1 MISSPVLPPL
11 FWMATPPNVADVEA
25 HNQPSAPE
33 KSPALQLLSNSDFR
47 RVWIAGALVGTMRW
61 LDTLA
66 VGVYVL
72 NVTGSPFQ
80 VALILF
86 LRTIPMFLFG
96 VAAGAIVEKIDRRV
110 LLLSVVGML
119 AVTYIVL
126 TTLTLTGNLAVWHL
140 GIGVFILGLY
150 FAVELP
156 TRRTMIADIAGLDR
170 IGPAMGL
177 ESTTTNFTR
186 MIGPF
191 AGGILFE
198 FFDIAG
204 TQALGGV
211 LYGISFLLILTAGY
225 VRREPNPD
233 SPKRSIAADIAE
245 GLQFVA
251 RHRTVLATL
260 LITVNS
266 NIFAYSYITMVP
278 AIAKQ
283 VMGLS
288 AFPTGLL
295 MTAEGFG
302 AVMGATAVA
311 FLSKPQRF
319 NQVYFFG
326 ALGYL
331 TSIFVFAASHSFWIA
346 LPVLCLG
353 GLGGAC
359 FGAMQSTLIVSN
371 TPLEMRNR
379 IMGVLAMAI
388 GAQPLGVLLVGWL
401 SELFGPAIGLMTTSG
416 LGIAIMAVC
425 AMLWPEMRKRREAA

>member
-1 MISSPVLPPL
+1 VEANNQTSLPP
-11 FWMATPPNVADVEA
+11 
-25 HNQPSAPE
+25 
-33 KSPALQLLSNSDFR
+33 KSPAMQLLGNADFR

-72 NVTGSPFQ
+72 NVTNSPFQ

-96 VAAGAIVEKIDRRV
+96 VVAGAIVEKIDRRT
-110 LLLSVVGML
+110 LLLSVVAAL
-119 AVTYIVL
+119 ALAYIVL
-126 TTLTLTGNLAVWHL
+126 TILTLTGHLQIWHL
-140 GIGVFILGLY
+140 GVGVFILGLY
-150 FAVELP
+150 FAIELP
-156 TRRTMIADIAGLDR
+156 TRRTMIADIAGMERL
-170 IGPAMGL
+170 GPAMGL

-198 FFDIAG
+198 IFDIAG
-204 TQALGGV
+204 TQALGGL
-211 LYGISFLLILTAGY
+211 LYGISFFLIASAGY
-225 VRREPNPD
+225 TKRQAKPD
-233 SPKRSIAADIAE
+233 AERRSIFRDIAD
-245 GLQFVA
+245 GLKFVA
-251 RHRTVLATL
+251 HHRIVLATL

-302 AVMGATAVA
+302 AVMGATTVA

-326 ALGYL
+326 ALLYL
-331 TSIFVFAASHSFWIA
+331 IAIFVFAASHNFWIA
-346 LPVLCLG
+346 LPVICIG

-359 FGAMQSTLIVSN
+359 FGSMQSTLIVAN
-371 TPLEMRNR
+371 TPPEMRNR

-388 GAQPLGVLLVGWL
+388 GAQPIGVLLVGWL
-401 SELFGPAIGLMTTSG
+401 SEQYGPAAGLMTTSG
-416 LGIAIMAVC
+416 IGIATMAL
-425 AMLWPEMRKRREAA
+425 AALIWPEMRRRRDVAP

>member
-1 MISSPVLPPL
+1 M
-11 FWMATPPNVADVEA
+11 
-25 HNQPSAPE
+25 
-33 KSPALQLLSNSDFR
+33 SNSDFR

-72 NVTGSPFQ
+72 NVTNSPFQ

-96 VAAGAIVEKIDRRV
+96 VVAGAIVEKIDRRV
-110 LLLSVVGML
+110 LLLSVLGAL

-126 TTLTLTGNLAVWHL
+126 TALTTLGLLQIWHL
-140 GIGVFILGLY
+140 GVGVFILGIY
-150 FAVELP
+150 FAIELP
-156 TRRTMIADIAGLDR
+156 TRRTMIADIAGLER

-198 FFDIAG
+198 LFDIVG
-204 TQALGGV
+204 TQALGGL
-211 LYGISFLLILTAGY
+211 LYGISFFLILTAGY
-225 VRREPNPD
+225 TKHTPQPGA
-233 SPKRSIAADIAE
+233 PKRSIAADIVE
-245 GLQFVA
+245 GLKFVA
-251 RHRTVLATL
+251 QNRIVLATL

-283 VMGLS
+283 VMNLS

-311 FLSKPQRF
+311 FLSKPHRF
-319 NQVYFFG
+319 NQVYFGG
-326 ALGYL
+326 ALLYL
-331 TSIFVFAASHSFWIA
+331 ACIFVFSASHSFWIA

-359 FGAMQSTLIVSN
+359 FGSMQSTLIVSN

-401 SELFGPAIGLMTTSG
+401 SERFGPDYGLMATSG
-416 LGIAIMAVC
+416 TGILIMAAFAVI
-425 AMLWPEMRKRREAA
+425 WPEMRKPRKALG

>member
-1 MISSPVLPPL
+1 MQLLPS
-11 FWMATPPNVADVEA
+11 D
-25 HNQPSAPE
+25 SAQQRKRDE
-33 KSPALQLLSNSDFR
+33 TRAPALQLLSNGDFR
-47 RVWIAGALVGTMRW
+47 KVWIAGALVGTMRW

-72 NVTGSPFQ
+72 NVTNSPFQ

-96 VAAGAIVEKIDRRV
+96 VVAGAIVEKIDRRT
-110 LLLSVVGML
+110 LLLSVVGTL
-119 AVTYIVL
+119 AVAYVIL
-126 TTLTLTGNLAVWHL
+126 TTLTLTGHLQIWHL
-140 GIGVFILGLY
+140 GVGVFILGCY
-150 FAVELP
+150 FAIELP

-198 FFDIAG
+198 IFDIAG
-204 TQALGGV
+204 TQALGGL
-211 LYGISFLLILTAGY
+211 LYGISFFLIATAGY
-225 VRREPNPD
+225 TKREAKRD
-233 SPKRSIAADIAE
+233 TETRSIATDIAE
-245 GLQFVA
+245 GLKFVA
-251 RHRTVLATL
+251 GHRIVLATL

-283 VMGLS
+283 VMHVS

-311 FLSKPQRF
+311 FLSKPHRF

-326 ALGYL
+326 ALLYL
-331 TSIFVFAASHSFWIA
+331 ASIFVFAASHSFWIA
-346 LPVLCLG
+346 LPVLSLG

-371 TPLEMRNR
+371 TPLEMRSR

-388 GAQPLGVLLVGWL
+388 GAQPIGVLLVGWL
-401 SELFGPAIGLMTTSG
+401 SEQFGPAVGVMTTSG
-416 LGIAIMAVC
+416 LGIATMAAC
-425 AMLWPEMRKRREAA
+425 ALIWPEMRKRREVA